1 MKILL
6 VEDDASL
13 GKTIEEWLLMDSY
26 VVDWVND
33 GILADTALMTQKYDC
48 VLLDRGLPGLTG
60 DVLLKKIRQAHNLV
74 PVLMITAQDT
84 LQDKI
89 NGLDLGADDY
99 LVKPFDL
106 EELSARLRVI
116 SRRLADSGSQVLQY
130 GHVSLD
136 LDEKMAK
143 QNGQNVVL
151 TSKEFHILWALMM
164 QPKQVLT
171 RQQLEDKLYSWGAE
185 IESNAVEVHI
195 HHLRKKLGS
204 GFIRTIRNLGYTL
217 HQPNDGAQ

>member
-13 GKTIEEWLLMDSY
+13 GQSIQEWLLMDGH
-26 VVDWVND
+26 VVDWIDN
-33 GILADTALMTQKYDC
+33 GEMAKNALLAQRYDC
-48 VLLDRGLPGLTG
+48 VLLDRGLPGITG
-60 DVLLKKIRQAHNLV
+60 DELLVFLRQDKNNV

-84 LQDKI
+84 LQDRVM
-89 NGLDLGADDY
+89 GLDLGADDY

-116 SRRLADSGSQVLQY
+116 ARRISSSLGNELSC
-130 GHVSLD
+130 GHV
-136 LDEKMAK
+136 
-143 QNGQNVVL
+143 VL
-151 TSKEFHILWALMM
+151 NWEDKIAYVDGESIILTAKEFHILWALMM

-171 RQQLEDKLYSWGAE
+171 RQQLEDKLYSWGSE

-204 GFIRTIRNLGYTL
+204 GYIRTIRNLGYTL
-217 HQPNDGAQ
+217 NQDR

>member
-6 VEDDASL
+6 VEDDETL
-13 GKTIEEWLLMDSY
+13 GKTLQEWLQMDGH
-26 VVDWVND
+26 VVDWIND
-33 GILADTALMTQKYDC
+33 GQLAKNALRAQEYETI
-48 VLLDRGLPGLTG
+48 LLDRGLPSLSG
-60 DVLLKKIRQAHNLV
+60 DEVLSHIRQAKNQV

-89 NGLDLGADDY
+89 EGLDLGADDY

-116 SRRLADSGSQVLQY
+116 ARRMANRADNQLHY
-130 GHVSLD
+130 GNVTLD
-136 LDEKMAK
+136 WDSKMATCAED
-143 QNGQNVVL
+143 VITL
-151 TSKEFHILWALMM
+151 TAKEFHILWALMM

-217 HQPNDGAQ
+217 NQTR